1 MFYLQA
7 ILTHSG
13 ADYMEIDSQVIAVSS
28 SEERLQAIIDKTKKV
43 QRPTQ
48 EMRGPSFDA
57 CASEW
62 TEKVSEIL
70 KKENIPSACWP
81 DWESDITSI
90 YFVITPVT
98 EV

>member
-1 MFYLQA
+1 MLLLQT

-13 ADYMEIDSQVIAVSS
+13 ADYTEIDSQVIAVSS
-28 SEERLQAIIDKTKKV
+28 SEERLQAIIDKIKKV
-43 QRPTQ
+43 QRPTP

-70 KKENIPSACWP
+70 TKANIPYACHP
-81 DWESDITSI
+81 EWESDVTSI
-90 YFVITPVT
+90 YFTISEVT